1 MSIIL
6 ITDRNSFATCREL
19 DLPNERITV
28 IGFNDDLDI
37 FREADPELVLLD
49 CCTPADRGVR
59 MLERIKTMRYDLP
72 VIFLTDESSEELV
85 IRVFRAGAR
94 EYFKKPVQPSELKA
108 TVMSI
113 LNLRRQTP
121 GKRISLQVAKNL
133 EAETTAPQLA
143 TLPTSILRAVKF
155 IETNNSAS
163 LTLEAIAREA
173 CLSKFH
179 FSRLFKSHVGMSPK
193 HYMLTLRIN
202 RALPLLRNPDLSIAT
217 IALRAG
223 FNELGEFTR
232 QFRKLIGLTPS
243 AFRDT
248 VETDS
253 PPHSSN

>member
-6 ITDRNSFATCREL
+6 ITDSNSSAPCREL
-19 DLPNERITV
+19 ELPNESITM
-28 IGFNDDLDI
+28 IGFSDDLDI
-37 FREADPELVLLD
+37 FREVDLELVLLD
-49 CCTPADRGVR
+49 CCDPSDRGIR
-59 MLERIKTMRYDLP
+59 MLESIKRLRYDLP

-85 IRVFRAGAR
+85 IRVFKAGAR
-94 EYFKKPVQPSELKA
+94 EYFKKPVQPAELKA
-108 TVMSI
+108 TIMSI
-113 LNLRRQTP
+113 LNLRRQTL
-121 GKRISLQVAKNL
+121 GKRMPLQKTRNI

-143 TLPTSILRAVKF
+143 VLPTSILRAVKF

-163 LTLEAIAREA
+163 LNLEAIARVA

-193 HYMLTLRIN
+193 QFMLTLRIN
-202 RALPLLRNPDLSIAT
+202 RALTLLRNPELNISAV
-217 IALRAG
+217 ALQAG

-248 VETDS
+248 VKTVS
-253 PPHSSN
+253 PPDSST